1 MYLLNQLNA
10 DSIKVVQDSI
20 KAANLDNEVL
30 HNLGFDISNVG
41 NDEVVLTVLG
51 YGIVFL
57 ALLML
62 FFFFSNLTKLIISA
76 RKKKLKAAGKHT
88 TSDEELSIPGET
100 AAAIAMAL
108 SLNFQEAHDIEN
120 TIITIKKV
128 QSTYS
133 PWNSKLHGLRQNPK
147 Y

>member
-1 MYLLNQLNA
+1 MFIQSHLNI
-10 DSIKVVQDSI
+10 DSIRVVQDSI
-20 KAANLDNEVL
+20 KASTQDTVL
-30 HNLGFDISNVG
+30 MNSLGFNISNVG
-41 NDEVVLTVLG
+41 TSEVVLTVLG

-57 ALLML
+57 ALLILYL
-62 FFFFSNLTKLIISA
+62 FFANLTKLLLAFRRRKNKASGKQLTENDDSIS
-76 RKKKLKAAGKHT
+76 
-88 TSDEELSIPGET
+88 GEVV
-100 AAAIAMAL
+100 AAISMAL
-108 SLNFQEAHDIEN
+108 ALNFQEAHDIEN

>member
-1 MYLLNQLNA
+1 MYLQSHLNI
-10 DSIKVVQDSI
+10 DSIRVVQDSI
-20 KAANLDNEVL
+20 KASTQDTVL
-30 HNLGFDISNVG
+30 MNSLGFNVSNVG
-41 NDEVVLTVLG
+41 TSEVVLTVLG

-57 ALLML
+57 ALLILYL
-62 FFFFSNLTKLIISA
+62 FFANLTKLLLA
-76 RKKKLKAAGKHT
+76 VRKKKNKASGKQINDNDDAI
-88 TSDEELSIPGET
+88 SGEV
-100 AAAIAMAL
+100 AAAISMAL
-108 SLNFQEAHDIEN
+108 ALNFQEAHDIEN

>member
-1 MYLLNQLNA
+1 MFLQNHINT
-10 DSIKVVQDSI
+10 DSIRVVQDSI
-20 KAANLDNEVL
+20 KTAAQENDVMNK
-30 HNLGFDISNVG
+30 LGFNISNVG
-41 NDEVVLTVLG
+41 SAEFVVTVLG

-57 ALLML
+57 ALLTLYL
-62 FFFFSNLTKLIISA
+62 FFANLTKLMLSIR
-76 RKKKLKAAGKHT
+76 RKKNKASGKET
-88 TSDEELSIPGET
+88 NANDDSISGEVV
-100 AAAIAMAL
+100 AAISMAL
-108 SLNFQEAHDIEN
+108 ALNFQEAHDIEN

>member
-1 MYLLNQLNA
+1 MFLQSHLNI
-10 DSIKVVQDSI
+10 DSIRVVQDSI
-20 KAANLDNEVL
+20 KSSTQDTVL
-30 HNLGFDISNVG
+30 MNSLGFNISNVG
-41 NDEVVLTVLG
+41 SNEVVLTVLG

-57 ALLML
+57 ALLTLYL
-62 FFFFSNLTKLIISA
+62 FFANLTKLLLSIR
-76 RKKKLKAAGKHT
+76 RKKIKASGKQT
-88 TSDEELSIPGET
+88 TDNYDSISGEVV
-100 AAAIAMAL
+100 AAISMAL
-108 SLNFQEAHDIEN
+108 ALNFQEAHDIEN

>member
-1 MYLLNQLNA
+1 MYIQNHINS
-10 DSIKVVQDSI
+10 DSLKVVQDSI
-20 KAANLDNEVL
+20 KAVSQSEVL
-30 HNLGFDISNVG
+30 QSLGFNLSNVG
-41 NDEVVLTVLG
+41 HDELVITLLG

-62 FFFFSNLTKLIISA
+62 YLFFSRFTQLLLA
-76 RKKKLKAAGKHT
+76 AKKRKLKAAGKK
-88 TSDEELSIPGET
+88 TSENIDDISIPGET
-100 AAAIAMAL
+100 VAAISMAL

-133 PWNSKLHGLRQNPK
+133 PWNSKLHGLRQYPK

>member
-1 MYLLNQLNA
+1 MFLQSHLNI
-10 DSIKVVQDSI
+10 DSIRVVQDSI
-20 KAANLDNEVL
+20 KASSQDTVL
-30 HNLGFDISNVG
+30 MNSLGFNVSNVG
-41 NDEVVLTVLG
+41 TSEVVLTVLG

-57 ALLML
+57 ALLTLYL
-62 FFFFSNLTKLIISA
+62 FFANLTKLLLAIR
-76 RKKKLKAAGKHT
+76 RKKNKASGKQLAEN
-88 TSDEELSIPGET
+88 DDSISGEVV
-100 AAAIAMAL
+100 AAISMAL
-108 SLNFQEAHDIEN
+108 ALNFQEAHDIEN